1 MTTGERERGDAAK
14 ERGVHRDVWSLRTF
28 LLGSAD
34 AQPTVPSID
43 TRLYLLGMGLA
54 VVAPAFVT
62 VYGWRRRE
70 EPGALAFTSLV
81 AAFALYAGLH
91 LVGVLTHDPPT
102 RHALEAVQLTVTAG
116 TPVLWVVFA
125 LEYTG
130 FDEYVT
136 RRSLAGLAVVPA
148 VFVAAVWTNP
158 VHGLAFPDNGVV
170 VVDGLALMH
179 QELGPAFWLFTV
191 FALACIG
198 AGAALHARLV
208 LATDDLYLGQAV
220 LLVVGITFVPLAM
233 LASVWPTASGTLRL
247 DYNAFGFAVTSL
259 AFGYAVFRH
268 RLLDLVPAPRRLG
281 RRSAVRSLDEG
292 VAVLDGEEVVYCN
305 EAAATALD
313 RPRSAVLGAPIES
326 VVDQPLADAPDA
338 VGELKTD
345 ESVYELRTS
354 PVLDRRENRI
364 GTTVAFHDVTA
375 RVEKERE
382 LAAQRDELA
391 TLDALNGLVRRIN
404 GVLALAN
411 SREEV
416 ETAACRGLA
425 DEGRYRT
432 ARFADLATWNG
443 DADRWCIAGDETVEP
458 PPASLV
464 AEMAGLPTT
473 AGTSRDGGW
482 TVVPVAVGRTVYGAL
497 SVYTDRDVS
506 ERERTVLGDL
516 GAKVGHAIDAIETR
530 RLLSAES
537 VVELHL
543 SSADGADPLVAATER
558 ADGRVEVSGVVPSGP
573 PPLVYLRVD
582 DAPATAIRARLEETG
597 SESVR
602 VVDEGLLKA
611 TVTAGSPL
619 GTLLEAGGHL
629 ERAVAE
635 AGQVR
640 YVVLIGS
647 ESQARAL
654 VDRLGRTFSGIDVVA
669 KRERSGPVAEPAGI
683 PGDTVERLTDRQQ
696 EVVETAYRA
705 GYFNWPRDS
714 TAEEVADSLDIA
726 APTFHAHLRKAE
738 SSLLNGLFDRLA
750 DRRGRPVE
758 PEAPE
763 EP

>member
-1 MTTGERERGDAAK
+1 VARVDTT
-14 ERGVHRDVWSLRTF
+14 
-28 LLGSAD
+28 
-34 AQPTVPSID
+34 
-43 TRLYLLGMGLA
+43 LYLLGMGLA
-54 VVAPAFVT
+54 VLVPAFVT

-70 EPGALAFTSLV
+70 EPGALAFTGLV

-91 LVGVLTHDPPT
+91 LVGVLTHDPPA
-102 RHALEAVQLTVTAG
+102 RHVLEAVQLTVTAV

-136 RRSLAGLAVVPA
+136 RRGLAGLSVIPA

-179 QELGPAFWLFTV
+179 QELGPAFWVFTI

-198 AGAALHARLV
+198 AGTVLHARLV
-208 LATDDLYLGQAV
+208 LATDDLYLGQSV

-233 LASVWPTASGTLRL
+233 LASVLPTADGSPRL
-247 DYNAFGFAVTSL
+247 DYNAFGFAVAAL

-281 RRSAVRSLDEG
+281 RRSVVRSLGEG
-292 VAVLDGEEVVYCN
+292 IAVLDGEEVVYCN
-305 EAAATALD
+305 EAAATALG

-338 VGELKTD
+338 VGELETD
-345 ESVYELRTS
+345 GRIYELRTS

-364 GTTVAFHDVTA
+364 GTTVVFHDVTA
-375 RVEKERE
+375 RIEKERE
-382 LAAQRDELA
+382 LATQRDELA
-391 TLDALNGLVRRIN
+391 TLDALNGLVGRIN
-404 GVLALAN
+404 GMLALAT

-416 ETAACRGLA
+416 ETAVCRGLA
-425 DEGRYRT
+425 DGGRYRA
-432 ARFADLATWNG
+432 ARVADLATWNG
-443 DADRWCIAGDETVEP
+443 DADRWRVAGDETVDP
-458 PPASLV
+458 PPAGLT
-464 AEMAGLPTT
+464 AETAGLPAT

-497 SVYTDRDVS
+497 GVYTDREAS

-516 GAKVGHAIDAIETR
+516 GANVGHAIDAVETR

-558 ADGRVEVSGVVPSGP
+558 ADGRVEVSWDVPSGP

-582 DAPATAIRARLEETG
+582 GAPATAVRARLEETG
-597 SESVR
+597 SASVR
-602 VVDEGLLKA
+602 VVDEGLLEA
-611 TVTAGSPL
+611 TVTADSPL
-619 GTLLEAGGHL
+619 GTLLEVGGHL

-640 YVVLIGS
+640 YEVVVGS
-647 ESQARAL
+647 ESRARTL
-654 VDRLGRTFSGIDVVA
+654 VDRLERTFSSIAVVA
-669 KRERSGPVAEPAGI
+669 KRERSGPAAEPAGI
-683 PGDTVERLTDRQQ
+683 PGDTVEGLTDRQR

-738 SSLLNGLFDRLA
+738 SSLLDGLFDRLSGHPG
-750 DRRGRPVE
+750 RRVE
-758 PEAPE
+758 PESVE